1 MENDPNKNQGNS
13 LIATVLTFGSTLI
26 AVISWLTG
34 SHPLPMWAVVI
45 VSSFL
50 IFAIIVLLF
59 KPAKYLY
66 SKWTAQRK
74 ALKLAERYHPE
85 IKNCLFK
92 MIREIDTQR
101 GDNVIG
107 AVFELQGKGHFLFDV
122 GETNR
127 IRSLIAITLERIKIS
142 NFRDLENLTRMTEN
156 LVFQYH
162 TLCLSIQNNLEKLRI
177 EATENITHPVRT
189 NWQVFWQKWEIGVRN
204 QRDFI
209 RKWEDLAESINSDL
223 EEKLILCGF
232 KPLPLGIDIP
242 PLSHLS

>member
-34 SHPLPMWAVVI
+34 SHPFPMWAVVI
-45 VSSFL
+45 VSLFL
-50 IFAIIVLLF
+50 ILAILTLIF
-59 KPAKYLY
+59 KPIRYMY
-66 SKWTAQRK
+66 SKWIGRRK

-85 IKNCLFK
+85 IKNCLLK

-107 AVFELQGKGHFLFDV
+107 SVFDLQAQGFNLFDV
-122 GETNR
+122 GEVNR
-127 IRSLIAITLERIKIS
+127 ISSLIAITLERIKIS
-142 NFRDLENLTRMTEN
+142 NFRDLDNLIKMTEN

-162 TLCLSIQNNLEKLRI
+162 TLCLSIQKNLEHLRI
-177 EATENITHPVRT
+177 KATEDIKHPARTH
-189 NWQVFWQKWEIGVRN
+189 WQAFWQKWEIGVKN

-209 RKWEDLAESINSDL
+209 RKWEDLAEAINNDL
-223 EEKLILCGF
+223 EEKLSLCGF
-232 KPLPLGIDIP
+232 KSLPLGIDIP
-242 PLSHLS
+242 PLPYLS